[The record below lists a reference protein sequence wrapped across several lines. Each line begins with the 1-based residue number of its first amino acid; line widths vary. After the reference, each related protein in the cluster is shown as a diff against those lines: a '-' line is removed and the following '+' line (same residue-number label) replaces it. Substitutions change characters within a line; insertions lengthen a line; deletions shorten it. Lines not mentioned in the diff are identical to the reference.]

1 MITVGERSRRCGSV
15 SGEQEGGKG
24 ASLDLLQL
32 TNARPK
38 DGYGQFLCVLLHHI
52 LGQHFG
58 VGIGVRI
65 TLDYR
70 RRQRVQR
77 VLVQALGQLERIV
90 ASHHAAV
97 ELLLDVS
104 QVGVCECSGYM
115 HQCLKEIREV
125 KQVNKGMK
133 L

>member
-1 MITVGERSRRCGSV
+1 M
-15 SGEQEGGKG
+15 
-24 ASLDLLQL
+24 
-32 TNARPK
+32 
-38 DGYGQFLCVLLHHI
+38 LLHHI

-58 VGIGVRI
+58 VGICVRI

-90 ASHHAAV
+90 ASHHTAV

-104 QVGVCECSGYM
+104 QVGVRECRRHV
-115 HQCLKEIREV
+115 HQCLNRIREDKQMNRGV
-125 KQVNKGMK
+125 KM
-133 L
+133 